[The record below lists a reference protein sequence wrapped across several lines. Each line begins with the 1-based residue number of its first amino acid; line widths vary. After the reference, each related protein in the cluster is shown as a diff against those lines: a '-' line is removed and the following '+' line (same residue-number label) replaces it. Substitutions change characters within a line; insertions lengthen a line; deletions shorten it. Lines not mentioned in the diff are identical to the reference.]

1 VPLPTDP
8 VARAIVMAGERA
20 RGPLPRAAA
29 IGPARLQHCPVNE
42 KLDE

>member
-1 VPLPTDP
+1 LPDDP
-8 VARAIVMAGERA
+8 VARAIVVAGERA
-20 RGPLPRAAA
+20 AGRASA